1 MKSRG
6 PRIELADAAALERLV
21 QAVMQR
27 APLDALLLLER
38 QTDDVVAAV
47 LEKVRPDFA
56 VRILSHMDAKR
67 AAKLSPKI
75 HRQIGEQWSVN
86 LGYDENS
93 VGRIMEPPADAFPGS
108 MTVAELIDAL
118 RKTAVSRQVV
128 YAFVIDEDHRLIGLI
143 VLRDLLFAN
152 PGDRLEEQMITD
164 PFYFEASTPLEETM
178 QDALLRHY
186 PMYPVCDD
194 QRHLVGQIRGYALF
208 ERRTYVL
215 TAQSGK
221 MVGVEKEERVGT
233 PWLRCLMMRH
243 PWLQLNLLTAFL
255 AGAVVG
261 LFEDTI
267 ARVVVLAAFLPILA
281 GQCGNTG
288 CQALAVTLRSMI
300 LKELKPGMEK
310 KLFAK
315 EAFLGAGN
323 GMLVGIPAAI
333 GMYAYASLQEFETA
347 PLLALIVFLAMAGAC
362 IASGL
367 SGVIVPLALRR
378 LGADPVTAS
387 TIFLTTLTDVV
398 SMGLLLLL
406 ATLILL

>member
-1 MKSRG
+1 MKTRT
-6 PRIELADAAALERLV
+6 PRINPNDETQLERLA
-21 QAVMQR
+21 QTVMQR

-38 QTDDVVAAV
+38 ESDEVIAAV

-56 VRILSHMDAKR
+56 VRILSHMDPKR

-75 HRQIGEQWSVN
+75 HQQIGDQWSVN
-86 LGYDENS
+86 LGYAEDS

-118 RKTAVSRQVV
+118 RRTAVRRQVV
-128 YAFVIDEDHRLIGLI
+128 YAFVVDEDHRLIGLV

-152 PGDRLEEQMITD
+152 PDDRLEELMITD
-164 PFYFEASTPLEETM
+164 PFYFEASTPLEATM

-186 PMYPVCDD
+186 PMYPVCDE
-194 QRHLVGQIRGYALF
+194 QRHLVGQLRGYALF

-233 PWLRCLMMRH
+233 PWLRCLLMRH

-288 CQALAVTLRSMI
+288 CQALAVTLRSMV

-333 GMYAYASLQEFETA
+333 GMYAYASMQEFETA
-347 PLLALIVFLAMAGAC
+347 PLLAIIVFLAMAGAC
-362 IASGL
+362 VASGV
-367 SGVIVPLALRR
+367 SGVVVPLALRR

>member
-1 MKSRG
+1 MKTRQ
-6 PRIELADAAALERLV
+6 PRIDPADPEQLERL
-21 QAVMQR
+21 ATTVMQR

-38 QTDDVVAAV
+38 ETDESIAAI
-47 LEKVRPDFA
+47 LERVRPDFA
-56 VRILSHMDAKR
+56 VRILSHMDPKR

-75 HRQIGEQWSVN
+75 HQQIGEQWSVN

-93 VGRIMEPPADAFPGS
+93 IGRIMEPPADAFPGS
-108 MTVAELIDAL
+108 MTVAELIGAL
-118 RKTAVSRQVV
+118 RKSAIRRQVV
-128 YAFVIDEDHRLIGLI
+128 YAFVVDEDHRLIGLV

-152 PGDRLEEQMITD
+152 PGDRLEDLMITD

-178 QDALLRHY
+178 QEALLRHY
-186 PMYPVCDD
+186 PMYPVCDN

-233 PWLRCLMMRH
+233 PWLRCLLMRH

-261 LFEDTI
+261 LFENTI
-267 ARVVVLAAFLPILA
+267 AQVIVLAAFLPVLA

-288 CQALAVTLRSMI
+288 CQALAVTLRSMT
-300 LKELKPGMEK
+300 LKELKSGMEK
-310 KLFAK
+310 RLFAK

-323 GMLVGIPAAI
+323 GMLVGLPAAI
-333 GMYAYASLQEFETA
+333 GMYAYAVMQGFDTA
-347 PLLALIVFLAMAGAC
+347 LVLAAIVFLAMLGAC
-362 IASGL
+362 IASGV

-387 TIFLTTLTDVV
+387 AIILTTLTDVV

-406 ATLILL
+406 ATVILL

>member
-27 APLDALLLLER
+27 APLDALLLLEQ

-56 VRILSHMDAKR
+56 VRILSHMDAQR

-128 YAFVIDEDHRLIGLI
+128 YAFVIDEDHRLLGLI

-281 GQCGNTG
+281 GQSGNTG